1 MGQRRDDEGR
11 TESLEKEPETDAR
24 QPGDEEAAAPVPA
37 QASRMGQLVA
47 GEEFSLAE
55 AMGGW
60 RGFLEAAAPGVVFVV
75 AYLGWGGFR
84 IPVIASVATVLV
96 MVVVRL
102 VQRSS
107 IQQAL
112 SGVLGVALGAIWA
125 WRSGDAGGY
134 FVPGLWINA
143 AYAAGTLISMAV
155 RWPLVGIVVGLFKGW
170 GTSWRDDPRTMRTM
184 QWGTGIVAAVF
195 LLRLAVQVPL
205 YVADAIAAL
214 GTAKLAMG
222 VPLFALSLWAVW
234 LLVRSAAPDP
244 APQDP
249 PPPTR

>member
-1 MGQRRDDEGR
+1 MTQRH
-11 TESLEKEPETDAR
+11 EPDR
-24 QPGDEEAAAPVPA
+24 EAATEPA
-37 QASRMGQLVA
+37 TAADTDSLNEPPMVASGKSSRVAQLVS
-47 GEEFSLAE
+47 GDEFSLAD

-60 RGFLEAAAPGVVFVV
+60 RGFVESAAPGVVFVV

-102 VQRSS
+102 LQRSS

-112 SGVLGVALGAIWA
+112 SGVFGVALGAIWA

-134 FVPGLWINA
+134 FVPGLWINV

-155 RWPLVGIVVGLFKGW
+155 RWPLVGIVMGLLKGW
-170 GTSWRDDPRTMRTM
+170 GTSWRRDPRSMRAM
-184 QWGTGIVAAVF
+184 QWATAIIAVVF

-205 YVADAIAAL
+205 YLADAIAAL

-234 LLVRSAAPDP
+234 LLVRSAAPDQ

-249 PPPTR
+249 PQPTR

>member
-1 MGQRRDDEGR
+1 M
-11 TESLEKEPETDAR
+11 TEPHDRHSQLPADPSAQEH
-24 QPGDEEAAAPVPA
+24 GAAPDPVKG
-37 QASRMGQLVA
+37 SRMGQLVA
-47 GEEFSLAE
+47 GDEFSLSE

-60 RGFLEAAAPGVVFVV
+60 RGFLEAAAPGMVFVV

-112 SGVLGVALGAIWA
+112 SGVFGVVLGAIWA

-134 FVPGLWINA
+134 FVPGLWINV
-143 AYAAGTLISMAV
+143 AYAAGTLISIAM
-155 RWPLVGIVVGLFKGW
+155 RWPLVGIVMGLLKGW
-170 GTSWRDDPRTMRTM
+170 GTSWRSDPRTMRAM
-184 QWGTGIVAAVF
+184 QWATAIIAAVF

-205 YVADAIAAL
+205 YFADAIAAL

-244 APQDP
+244 ATQDP
-249 PPPTR
+249 PQPTR